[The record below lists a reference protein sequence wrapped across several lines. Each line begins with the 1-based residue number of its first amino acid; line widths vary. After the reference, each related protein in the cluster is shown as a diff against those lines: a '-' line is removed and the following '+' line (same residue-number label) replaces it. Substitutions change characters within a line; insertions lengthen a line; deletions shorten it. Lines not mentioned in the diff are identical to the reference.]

1 MIERDKIFDNNFDSP
16 EFEIL
21 PNFSFEID
29 PGWTDTRDEEDKMH
43 YDSIAAEIH
52 QLIIH
57 SKFKM
62 FNEID
67 EHGRSLKLKKIEIN
81 DVYGYLIEDLKK
93 RYSRIDLFS
102 EISRYFNIEPGKF
115 YSSLSNAHKEELIE
129 ELDTRTGVLDRKN
142 IKKLF

>member
-1 MIERDKIFDNNFDSP
+1 MIERDKIFENTFDSP
-16 EFEIL
+16 EFEVL
-21 PNFSFEID
+21 PNFSFDVD
-29 PGWTDTRDEEDKMH
+29 PGWIDTRDEEDKMH
-43 YDSIAAEIH
+43 YDSIANEIH
-52 QLIIH
+52 QLILH

-93 RYSRIDLFS
+93 KYSRIDLFS

-115 YSSLSNAHKEELIE
+115 YTSLSNAHKEELIE
-129 ELDTRTGVLDRKN
+129 ELDSRTGVLGRKN